1 MRTAIRLSM
10 VLGLGLLCGCNEAQ
24 KDVVAYAQHTEN
36 GLRKDVV
43 LGNVVYT
50 FQYKPQA
57 YMLKMEH
64 LDISRTEEYGERVKQ
79 LQGMAWFN
87 ISFTI
92 KGFEQSPLRYQVS
105 GLEEYNTR
113 QDYFLNT
120 ASKDIYMLYGKDTLY
135 VNSYWFENNQN
146 LAAHET
152 MIVGFKLPGTDTKPE
167 RDMQVSYYDRI
178 FKNGIIKIIIKE
190 EDVATAPAS

>member
-1 MRTAIRLSM
+1 MRTVTSLILI
-10 VLGLGLLCGCNEAQ
+10 LGLLCSCNTAK
-24 KDVVAYAQHTEN
+24 KDVVTYAQNTEN
-36 GLRKDVV
+36 GLRKDIA
-43 LGNVVYT
+43 LGNMVYT
-50 FQYKPQA
+50 FQYKPQD
-57 YMLKMEH
+57 YILKMEH
-64 LDISRTEEYGERVKQ
+64 LDSRTEEYKERVKQ

-87 ISFTI
+87 ISFTV

-105 GLEEYNTR
+105 GLEEYNSR

-120 ASKDIYMLYGKDTLY
+120 APKDIYMLYGKDTLY

-152 MIVGFKLPGTDTKPE
+152 MIVGFKLPDTDTKPE
-167 RDMQVSYYDRI
+167 KDMQVSYYDRI